1 MNKVILLAMVMPVT
15 AFGQVMENSGS
26 GNLSDRAEPGDVVIT
41 EIMADP
47 LPSVSLPA
55 KEYLEIFNRTR
66 NTFNLKNWLL
76 SDGNSHST
84 FPEKIILPGE
94 YMILCQLQDTVLFK
108 VYGKTTGLKS
118 FPALTD
124 GGKVIF
130 LCDSEGDLVHGIEYS
145 SGWYG
150 DVLKDDGG
158 WSLEIIDPDF
168 PFYQEE
174 NWRASESK
182 EGGTPGKI
190 NSVSEK
196 NPDLVFS
203 GIENVFPDDSITI
216 NLYFS
221 ETVIGLDKNT
231 KNIKIENT
239 GVKDLIP
246 SDPLM
251 REYKVKIAEPLHNSR
266 IYTLAAGNGVMDFA
280 GNAMQRNEFSFGIPD
295 QVQKGDILFNEVLFN
310 PFPGEQDFIEFY
322 NCSER
327 IIDPST
333 LILVSVNDE
342 LNDTSSVIFVSAE
355 ERCILPGEYYA
366 ITTDKKNLLSRY
378 FSSDPSRIFEVSHLT
393 SMPDDNGHL
402 ILFDRRLDKIDEVV
416 YNENMHYSLLSGNE
430 GISLEKIRTNGSS
443 ADKSEWHSA
452 SELSG
457 WGTPGAQNSVF
468 SGQAENGEKLVFSS
482 TRITPDNDGNE
493 DVLVIDLTLKG
504 KGNVI
509 SVTVFDETGSYVK
522 KIANNLLAGQE
533 ATVIWNGTAEDEK
546 LVGTGIYIILISVF
560 DESGRVQNW
569 KKVCTVVR

>member
-1 MNKVILLAMVMPVT
+1 MNKVILLALVMPVT
-15 AFGQVMENSGS
+15 AFGQIIENSES

-55 KEYLEIFNRTR
+55 REYLEIFNRTR
-66 NTFNLKNWLL
+66 NTFNLKNWSL

-94 YMILCQLQDTVLFK
+94 YMILCQLQDTVMFK

-130 LCDSEGDLVHGIEYS
+130 ICDSEGDLVHGIEYS

-150 DVLKDDGG
+150 DVLKDGGG

-168 PFYQEE
+168 PFYQEG
-174 NWRASESK
+174 NWCASESK

-190 NSVSEK
+190 NSVSGT
-196 NPDLVFS
+196 NPDLLFS

-216 NLYFS
+216 NLNFS
-221 ETVIGLDKNT
+221 ESIIGLDKNT
-231 KNIKIENT
+231 KSINIENT
-239 GVKDLIP
+239 GVEDLFP

-251 REYKVKIAEPLHNSR
+251 REYKVKIAEPLHKGR
-266 IYTLAAGNGVMDFA
+266 IYNLTAGDRVTDFA
-280 GNAMQRNEFSFGIPD
+280 GNTMQRNEFSFGLPD

-310 PFPGEQDFIEFY
+310 PFPGEPDFIEFY

-333 LILVSVNDE
+333 LILVYVNDE
-342 LNDTSSVIFVSAE
+342 LNDTSSVVSVSE
-355 ERCILPGEYYA
+355 RKRCILPGGYYA

-378 FSSDPSRIFEVSHLT
+378 FSSDPSRVFEVSHLP
-393 SMPDDNGHL
+393 SMPDDYGHL

-416 YNENMHYSLLSGNE
+416 YNENMQYSLLSGNE

-452 SELSG
+452 SEVSG

-468 SGQAENGEKLVFSS
+468 SGQAESSERLAFSS

-504 KGNVI
+504 TGNII
-509 SVTVFDETGSYVK
+509 SITVFDETGNYVK
-522 KIANNLLAGQE
+522 KIADNLLAGQE

-569 KKVCTVVR
+569 KKVCTVIR